1 MPGNPVRLS
10 LNSVSAW
17 CDDFLWHMSDLRY
30 RQPSVVASLAV
41 LLLSLLLVAPILVLS
56 LESSGPP
63 QGTASEWPSRD
74 DTSEDDSSQSV
85 RYVAYSGLANSQPKQ
100 NGSSYAIRV
109 QPSARDL
116 VLPSLSELLGERL
129 DESKLVYGSDGSEGS
144 ILPLDNGVV
153 PSSGPRFDT
162 SWELILPSAGIRAA
176 VVEVGL
182 TPDGAMGS
190 PDNPF
195 VVGWFDRSAVPG
207 QLGNALL
214 GGHRDYQDREGNVDV
229 GVCWKLDETRVDD
242 QLLMFDQSTNRYY
255 VYDIVEIANIRP
267 ESKEA
272 VKYLSQTRESVVT
285 LITCSGDF
293 DDETH
298 SYAERIVVVALL
310 KAVAAPD
317 A

>member
-74 DTSEDDSSQSV
+74 DTSEDDSSQLV
-85 RYVAYSGLANSQPKQ
+85 RYVAYNGLAHSQPEQ

-109 QPSARDL
+109 QPSARGL
-116 VLPSLSELLGERL
+116 VLPSLSEVLGERL

>member
-1 MPGNPVRLS
+1 
-10 LNSVSAW
+10 
-17 CDDFLWHMSDLRY
+17 MSDLRY
-30 RQPSVVASLAV
+30 RQPWVVASLVV
-41 LLLSLLLVAPILVLS
+41 LLLSLVLVVSILVLS

-74 DTSEDDSSQSV
+74 GTSEDDSSQSV
-85 RYVAYSGLANSQPKQ
+85 RYVAYSGLAHSQPKQ
-100 NGSSYAIRV
+100 DGSSYAIRV

>member
-1 MPGNPVRLS
+1 
-10 LNSVSAW
+10 
-17 CDDFLWHMSDLRY
+17 MSDLRY

-74 DTSEDDSSQSV
+74 DTSEDDSSQLV
-85 RYVAYSGLANSQPKQ
+85 RYVAYSGLAHSQPEQ

-109 QPSARDL
+109 QPSTRGL